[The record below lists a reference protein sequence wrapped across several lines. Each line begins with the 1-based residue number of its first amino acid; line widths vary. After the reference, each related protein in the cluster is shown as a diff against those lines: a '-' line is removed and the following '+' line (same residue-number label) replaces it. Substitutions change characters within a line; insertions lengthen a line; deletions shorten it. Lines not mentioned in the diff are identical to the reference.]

1 MDNFDV
7 GIIGAGVA
15 GAFAALRIAERH
27 KNVKTILFDVGRPP
41 GKRRRQLEGWLGCF
55 PGGDGK
61 IYPGDAD
68 KVSELI
74 DGRKVRP
81 TVQWVY
87 SWLEKA
93 NSLNLKEDK
102 LPSVSFLNKIKDS
115 GFNYSLNPHIQ
126 WKPSSIHQLS
136 RVISNKIEDNNIF
149 WSFDNEVYDV
159 IKKRGRFLI
168 SSEKGDYSCKK
179 IILCVGRTG
188 WRWVTDLYKKF
199 GIYTDDSLAEY
210 GVMVEMPA
218 LHMKDLNKSHLSI
231 NKDNLN
237 IGPFSWSGSVIPEDH
252 ADLVISSFR
261 SNEDRWKSEK
271 VYFSLLYSKYVE
283 DEATKYTERVAKLS
297 YLLYN
302 DRISREKI
310 KNFRNKNSL
319 LSLLPEYDW
328 LHDKLEEIQAF
339 IPNIMTNGYFH
350 IPNIRPLAAGIRL
363 GSNLESEIDDMFI
376 AGESAKVSG
385 ILSAAIMGSV
395 AADSACK

>member
-81 TVQWVY
+81 TVRWVY

-93 NSLNLKEDK
+93 SSLNLKEDK
-102 LPSVSFLNKIKDS
+102 LPSASFLNKIKDS
-115 GFNYSLNPHIQ
+115 GFNYSLNPYIQ
-126 WKPSSIHQLS
+126 WRPSGVHQLS

-179 IILCVGRTG
+179 IILCVGRSG

-218 LHMKDLNKSHLSI
+218 LHMKGFNKSHLSI

-237 IGPFSWSGSVIPEDH
+237 IGPFNWAGSVIPEDH
-252 ADLVISSFR
+252 ADLVVSSFR

-350 IPNIRPLAAGIRL
+350 IPNIRPLSAGIRL

-376 AGESAKVSG
+376 AGESARVSG
-385 ILSAAIMGSV
+385 ILSAAIMGTV